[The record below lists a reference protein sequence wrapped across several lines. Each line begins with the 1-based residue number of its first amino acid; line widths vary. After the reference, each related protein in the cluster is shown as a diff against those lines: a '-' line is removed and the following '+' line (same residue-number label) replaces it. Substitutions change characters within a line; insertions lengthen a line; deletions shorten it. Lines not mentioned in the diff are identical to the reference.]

1 MNHHHRGARVCVTA
15 AAACLAGA
23 LALTGCTKGTAPS
36 SPSSSTIS
44 AAPTTTSGTTSG
56 SMSECYALALYG
68 SVEFEFYWSGTASES
83 GDKTNP
89 LRVRAQAA
97 RDAAPAQCAA
107 LVRQYDATEAVFDAT
122 SGHSPTSSTS
132 TELDREKLDRA
143 KLDREKSAKAAF
155 DAIASPIQPS

>member
-107 LVRQYDATEAVFDAT
+107 LVRQYDATE
-122 SGHSPTSSTS
+122 
-132 TELDREKLDRA
+132 LDREKLDRA